1 MPIKPEDIL
10 TALDIDPEQFDDVK
24 TFTETFGKEW
34 TRVSEAAQNPEVSK
48 AVFGKVNATLRQRA
62 KKALAAFGIEGVK
75 VDDHD
80 PTELIDMLATKG
92 TERFTG
98 RIAELEAAVKEGGS
112 GKAVKELEAKLAE
125 AMKKATDMEALSA
138 QQAKKYEELEGSV
151 RQREAEAKINAEW
164 ERALGGIKWKQG
176 IDDLTRDGFVAR
188 VKKEYRVQ
196 FDESGNP
203 YATDANGQR
212 VADPVKAQKY
222 LDLGALVGSK
232 AKEYKLDEA
241 AGNPQGGKPVGQNKI
256 IIQPPPGGGGE
267 GDKPLRPVHVGL
279 RG

>member
-10 TALDIDPEQFDDVK
+10 TALDIDPEQFEDVK
-24 TFTETFGKEW
+24 GFTDHFGKEW
-34 TRVSEAAQNPEVSK
+34 TRVSEAAQNDEIAK
-48 AVFGKVNATLRQRA
+48 AVFGKINFALRQRA
-62 KKALAAFGIEGVK
+62 KKAFSAFGIEGVK

-92 TERFTG
+92 AERFTG

-112 GKAVKELEAKLAE
+112 GKAVKEMEAKLAE
-125 AMKKATDMEALSA
+125 AMKRAADMETLSA
-138 QQAKKYEELEGSV
+138 QQAKKYEELESSV
-151 RQREAEAKINAEW
+151 RQRETEAKINAEW

-188 VKKEYRVQ
+188 VKKEYQVK
-196 FDESGNP
+196 FDDEGKP
-203 YATDANGQR
+203 YAADINGNR
-212 VADPVKAQKY
+212 VADPVKAQKF

-241 AGNPQGGKPVGQNKI
+241 AGNPQGGKPVSQNKI
-256 IIQPPPGGGGE
+256 IIQPPSGGGGE
-267 GDKPLRPVHVGL
+267 GDKPLRPVHTGL